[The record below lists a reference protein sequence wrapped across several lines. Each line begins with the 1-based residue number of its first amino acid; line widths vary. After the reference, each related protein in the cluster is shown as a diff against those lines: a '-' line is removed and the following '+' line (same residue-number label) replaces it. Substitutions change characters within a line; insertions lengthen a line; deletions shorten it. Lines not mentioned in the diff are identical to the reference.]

1 MAFIKSTSFSLVLL
15 AMVLLALAASH
26 VEASSFTGFSG
37 PGCGGNSER
46 LSRCGCSNIN
56 RRAGYR
62 FTYTGQTA
70 ALYNRPGCSG
80 VVHTRFGSSASGC
93 TPFGWQ
99 SIFI

>member
-1 MAFIKSTSFSLVLL
+1 DFLIHFTDQMAFIKSTSFSLVLL

-37 PGCGGNSER
+37 PGCGGNSEQ

-62 FTYTGQTA
+62 FSYTGQTA
-70 ALYNRPGCSG
+70 ALYNQPGCS
-80 VVHTRFGSSASGC
+80 
-93 TPFGWQ
+93 
-99 SIFI
+99 